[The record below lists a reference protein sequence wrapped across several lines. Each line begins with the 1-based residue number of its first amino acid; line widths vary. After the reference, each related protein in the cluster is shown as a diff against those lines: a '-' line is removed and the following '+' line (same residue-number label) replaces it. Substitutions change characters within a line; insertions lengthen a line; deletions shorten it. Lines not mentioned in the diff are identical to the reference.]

1 MIELVGSKVVARRP
15 TDTAFEDDVDDE
27 EAMTTLRAP
36 IDVASDT
43 EPYQTPVALTP
54 ANRKYN
60 ARVIMTESEDS
71 PSEVELVER
80 SDIEKIRLEDI
91 FTDKKGRK
99 VLIRAADRVRTIFRD

>member
-60 ARVIMTESEDS
+60 ARVIMTEPEDS
-71 PSEVELVER
+71 PSEVER